1 MTIRVLAL
9 AAALTAA
16 APAAAQYNRS
26 ALQDAFD
33 PALLRIDESRYLGQ
47 PVPDVEVMTE
57 SGPARLHNLI
67 ADRPTILL
75 LVYYTC
81 DGVCPTTIQNM
92 ARVLRAVEGPEH
104 RVVVASFDANDSLES
119 LSHMKSTLE
128 RVPDSWTF
136 GLLPREESA
145 RLTQSVGFTF
155 FFSERDRAFIHPSVL
170 VFLSP
175 KAEVM
180 RYLYGTE
187 PRAQDIELALIET
200 RNRVQRLNDLVDMV
214 KLTCYRYDPARSRY
228 VLHPAF
234 IFGGIGL
241 GVLGM
246 TGLVAFSY
254 KRDSKGGQ

>member
-1 MTIRVLAL
+1 MTMRAFAI
-9 AAALTAA
+9 AAALAAA
-16 APAAAQYNRS
+16 APAAAYYNRP

-33 PALLRIDESRYLGQ
+33 PALLRIDESRYIGQ
-47 PVPDVEVMTE
+47 RVPNVEVITE
-57 SGPARLHNLI
+57 SGPARLHSLI

-75 LVYYTC
+75 LAYYTC
-81 DGVCPTTIQNM
+81 DGACLTTIQNL
-92 ARVLRAVEGPEH
+92 ARVLRAVDGPEY
-104 RVVVASFDANDSLES
+104 RVIVASFDANDSMENLR
-119 LSHMKSTLE
+119 HVKSTLE

-200 RNRVQRLNDLVDMV
+200 RERVERLNDLVDV
-214 KLTCYRYDPARSRY
+214 VRLTCYRYDPARSRY
-228 VLHPAF
+228 VLHPTL
-234 IFGGIGL
+234 IFGSIGL

-246 TGLVAFSY
+246 TGLLAFFY
-254 KRDSKGGQ
+254 NKDSKGGR

>member
-1 MTIRVLAL
+1 MTIRAIAM
-9 AAALTAA
+9 AAALAVT
-16 APAAAQYNRS
+16 APAAAHYNRP

-57 SGPARLHNLI
+57 TGPARLHSLI

-75 LVYYTC
+75 LTYYTC
-81 DGVCPTTIQNM
+81 DGPCPTTIQNM
-92 ARVLRAVEGPEH
+92 ARVLRAVDRSEY
-104 RVVVASFDANDSLES
+104 RVVVASFDANDNLDSLR
-119 LSHMKSTLE
+119 HVKSTLE
-128 RVPDSWTF
+128 GVPDSWTF
-136 GLLPREESA
+136 GLLRREGSA

-155 FFSERDRAFIHPSVL
+155 FFSERDRTFIHPIVL

-180 RYLYGTE
+180 RFLYGTA
-187 PRAQDIELALIET
+187 PRAKDIELALVET
-200 RNRVQRLNDLVDMV
+200 RDRVQRLDDLVDAV

-228 VLHPAF
+228 VLHPTL

-246 TGLVAFSY
+246 TGLLAFSY
-254 KRDSKGGQ
+254 KRDSKGEQ